1 MNIKYILVL
10 ISEILYYSMFM
21 YSCRREGKLYK
32 YLICFT
38 LITIVGIFIGTNNLG
53 SYLLLI
59 LMMCYGMKYIVGIKT
74 TLYDT
79 LIILIML
86 LVKVAIETP
95 IYMIGQSK
103 YDIYELGII
112 SSACKMLM
120 FDFNFVRKFLN
131 KMYTKLKVIW
141 YENNFCIRYIF
152 SVGAFAYCIVSCI
165 FIIFYY
171 L

>member
-21 YSCRREGKLYK
+21 YSCRKEGKFYK
-32 YLICFT
+32 YLICFS
-38 LITIVGIFIGTNNLG
+38 LITIMGLFIGTNHLV
-53 SYLLLI
+53 SYLALI
-59 LMMCYGMKYIVGIKT
+59 LLMLYGMKYIVGIKI
-74 TLYDT
+74 TLYDA
-79 LIILIML
+79 LIIFIML
-86 LVKVAIETP
+86 FVKVAIETP
-95 IYMIGQSK
+95 VYMIGQGK

-112 SSACKMLM
+112 SSVCKLIM
-120 FDFNFVRKFLN
+120 FDFGFIRKFLN
-131 KMYTKLKVIW
+131 MMYIKLKVIW
-141 YENNFCIRYIF
+141 YKNNFCIRYIF